1 MSFLFSP
8 SVMSNSFVTP
18 WNVAYQAPL
27 SLGFSW
33 QEYWSRLPFPPPGD
47 LPDPRIKLA
56 SLMSPALA
64 RGFFT
69 TSATCKAYFLQG
81 IFPSHRLNPNLPHC
95 REILYQLSHHE
106 SPTLGYIYLYE
117 LRFSL
122 DMCPGVELPDHIE
135 ALFFFKGY
143 PYHSL

>member
-1 MSFLFSP
+1 MLFLFSL
-8 SVMSNSFVTP
+8 SVVSNSFVTP

-64 RGFFT
+64 GGFFA
-69 TSATCKAYFLQG
+69 TSATWEGLSRLQSNQEEPG
-81 IFPSHRLNPNLPHC
+81 PKSTNNSTHVKTTSNLAFAKH
-95 REILYQLSHHE
+95 
-106 SPTLGYIYLYE
+106 
-117 LRFSL
+117 
-122 DMCPGVELPDHIE
+122 
-135 ALFFFKGY
+135 
-143 PYHSL
+143 